1 MSARE
6 CVAAVVD
13 KGKST
18 CVAESVAPSRSCLQA
33 AMSCWVYLAGLFD
46 PRDFCSTTEGQPA
59 HAAEHLAAGC
69 ALAVGCAVV
78 PCSALLQEL
87 LWFWFSLNFDAS
99 IVQQAVLPEMNMK
112 HQVAL
117 SKIS

>member
-1 MSARE
+1 
-6 CVAAVVD
+6 
-13 KGKST
+13 
-18 CVAESVAPSRSCLQA
+18 
-33 AMSCWVYLAGLFD
+33 MSCWVYLAGFFD
-46 PRDFCSTTEGQPA
+46 PRDFCSTTEGQAA
-59 HAAEHLAAGC
+59 HAVEHLAAGC
-69 ALAVGCAVV
+69 ALAVACAVV

-87 LWFWFSLNFDAS
+87 LWFWFSLNFDAF